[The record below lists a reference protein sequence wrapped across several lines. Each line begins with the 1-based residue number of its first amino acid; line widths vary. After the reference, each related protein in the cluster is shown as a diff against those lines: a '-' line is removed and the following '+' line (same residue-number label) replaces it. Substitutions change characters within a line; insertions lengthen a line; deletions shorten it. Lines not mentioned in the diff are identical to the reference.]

1 MNSLGHISTLLLSS
15 TQLQLLLPRF
25 LTQFRRR
32 LVDSQLLPLFLQLL
46 EGFLVL
52 RILLG
57 FLHIFLDLRHHVLD
71 EAEAPGA
78 RGLCWL

>member
-1 MNSLGHISTLLLSS
+1 MVRMVRMVRSLADRTF
-15 TQLQLLLPRF
+15 QLC
-25 LTQFRRR
+25 
-32 LVDSQLLPLFLQLL
+32 
-46 EGFLVL
+46 LVL